1 MTAQSAIVANP
12 FGAVASQA
20 PANAL
25 VAAEQQRAEAEIQAA
40 MVIAKRFPR
49 DVVRATDRILQAC
62 TRPALAEGALYA
74 YPRGSELVT
83 GPSIRL
89 AESLAQGWGNVTFGV
104 RELSQTRGES
114 TVEAFAWDL
123 ETNTRQ
129 TKVFQVRH
137 VRHTKRGQIKLEDP
151 RDVYELVANQ
161 GARRLRACIL
171 GILPGDLV
179 EAAVKQCELTQTHA
193 GGATEDQV
201 KGLVEAFGKIGVTP
215 EQLARFLGHRLD
227 GVIAAEV
234 IRLRKVYTSIRDGM
248 AKVGDFFDEP
258 PSERGESASA
268 SLKDKLRAKVDV
280 PQGTE
285 QQTGCDHEPDAA
297 N

>member
-1 MTAQSAIVANP
+1 M
-12 FGAVASQA
+12 ASQA

-40 MVIAKRFPR
+40 MVIAKRFLR
-49 DVVRATDRILQAC
+49 DAVRATDHILRAC
-62 TRPALAEGALYA
+62 TRPALAESALYA

-89 AESLAQGWGNVTFGV
+89 AEAMAQAWGNMTFGI

-129 TKVFQVRH
+129 TKVFQVQH
-137 VRHTKRGQIKLEDP
+137 IRHTKRGQMKLEDP
-151 RDVYELVANQ
+151 RDVYELIANQ

-179 EAAVKQCELTQTHA
+179 EAAVKQCELTQVHA

-201 KGLVEAFGKIGVTP
+201 KGLVAAFTKIDVSS

-227 GVIAAEV
+227 SVIGAEV

-258 PSERGESASA
+258 AVERGGSAST
-268 SLKDKLRAKVDV
+268 SLKDKLRAKVDA

-285 QQTGCDHEPDAA
+285 QQTGGEHGPDAA
-297 N
+297 K